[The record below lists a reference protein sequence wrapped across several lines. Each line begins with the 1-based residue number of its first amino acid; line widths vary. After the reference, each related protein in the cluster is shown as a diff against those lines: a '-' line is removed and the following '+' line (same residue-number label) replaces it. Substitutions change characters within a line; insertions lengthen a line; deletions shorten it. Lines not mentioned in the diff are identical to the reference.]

1 MNRKMTPIYYGL
13 ACGIALTVY
22 VQLLDRS
29 QLVYTS
35 NWGAYLGYLAILILP
50 LCIFLAFRELK
61 KRNVPFKFGNILL
74 AGLLVSCLTATVYS
88 AYVFVDIRFFGTSH
102 LRNLFEYTGRSMKRE
117 GYSDVD
123 ILAQI
128 DRMKLHYYSFRP
140 YISTYVSYIVLGLLF
155 SVLFFFILKKPNK
168 NQSI

>member
-1 MNRKMTPIYYGL
+1 MKITPLYYGL
-13 ACGIALTVY
+13 ICGIALTAY

-29 QLVYTS
+29 QLIYTS
-35 NWGAYLGYLAILILP
+35 NFGTYLGYLAILILP
-50 LCIFLAFRELK
+50 LCIFLAFRELRK
-61 KRNVPFKFGNILL
+61 KGIPFKFGKILF

-88 AYVFVDIRFFGTSH
+88 AYVFVDMRFFGASH
-102 LRNLFEYTGRSMKRE
+102 LKNLFEYTGMSMKKK
-117 GYSDVD
+117 GYSDAE

-128 DRMKLHYYSFRP
+128 EGMKLHYYSLMP
-140 YISTYVSYIVLGLLF
+140 YISTYVSYIVLGFLF